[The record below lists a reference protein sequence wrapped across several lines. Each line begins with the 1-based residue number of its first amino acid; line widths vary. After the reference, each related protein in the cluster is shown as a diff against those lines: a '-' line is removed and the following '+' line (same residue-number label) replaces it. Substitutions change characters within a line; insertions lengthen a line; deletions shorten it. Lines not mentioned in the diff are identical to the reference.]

1 MITRCIWVLTF
12 ACVHIPQE
20 SWLLR
25 VVIAGSAAITLLYTP
40 YLKHLCVVKNASV
53 ALVIAASPIAG
64 ALAAGAVR
72 LPSLLQPH
80 RAFPSH
86 LT

>member
-1 MITRCIWVLTF
+1 MATKFTEVLTL
-12 ACVHIPQE
+12 ACVRIPQE

-40 YLKHLCVVKNASV
+40 FLKHLCVVKNASV

-72 LPSLLQPH
+72 LARLLEPD
-80 RAFPSH
+80 RAFQSH
-86 LT
+86 HT

>member
-1 MITRCIWVLTF
+1 MVTRCIRVLTF
-12 ACVHIPQE
+12 TRVHIPQE

-40 YLKHLCVVKNASV
+40 FLKHLCVIKNASV
-53 ALVIAASPIAG
+53 ALVIASSPIAG

-80 RAFPSH
+80 LPFQSH